1 MYELIIINSF
11 IQAVLTVGISCVNLL
26 KNKAKKIL
34 PPANASYSRKHIMND
49 GPGGDGDSDGNDDT
63 IVTRA

>member
-11 IQAVLTVGISCVNLL
+11 IQTMLTVGISCVNLL
-26 KNKAKKIL
+26 KNKTKKIL
-34 PPANASYSRKHIMND
+34 PPANSSYSRKPIMSD
-49 GPGGDGDSDGNDDT
+49 GDCGDGDSDGNDDI